1 VTPETARVIIVDPEE
16 LFRKEVRA
24 VLKNTSSY
32 LIQDSPLV
40 DTSIASLFEAHIPSV
55 LIVGPN
61 APTESVFE
69 VVADLALQ
77 KPFVS
82 VLLVSRE
89 LDTELLRQ
97 ALRAGIKD
105 VLQIPL
111 KRDTLI
117 ASVDNAARFSSS
129 VLGAMESTRE
139 QKPAGRGA
147 GKVITVF
154 STKGGV
160 GKTVVATNL
169 AVSLAK
175 GGLKTVIVDLDL
187 KFGDV
192 AVMLK
197 LTPEHSVYE
206 VVQAGDRLDEELLE
220 GILARHADT
229 GLKALLA
236 PLDPELADSIREKQI
251 IDVIEFLR
259 RFFDVVVVDTPA
271 SIDKMILGVVD
282 ASDEV
287 LLVATMDVPSVK
299 NAKIAHGMLKML
311 NVPSSHIKLVL
322 NRADSKV
329 GLGIG
334 DVEKSIGARVFQT
347 IPSDRLV
354 PRSVNLGIPVVLSS
368 PRSEVARSIESL
380 AGHLVAEH
388 NAVHR

>member
-1 VTPETARVIIVDPEE
+1 MTPETARVIIVDPEE

-40 DTSIASLFEAHIPSV
+40 DTSIPSLFEAHIPSV

-139 QKPAGRGA
+139 QKPVGRGA

-175 GGLKTVIVDLDL
+175 SGLKTVIVDLDL
-187 KFGDV
+187 EFGDV

-206 VVQAGDRLDEELLE
+206 AVKAE
-220 GILARHADT
+220 G
-229 GLKALLA
+229 GG
-236 PLDPELADSIREKQI
+236 S
-251 IDVIEFLR
+251 
-259 RFFDVVVVDTPA
+259 
-271 SIDKMILGVVD
+271 
-282 ASDEV
+282 
-287 LLVATMDVPSVK
+287 
-299 NAKIAHGMLKML
+299 
-311 NVPSSHIKLVL
+311 
-322 NRADSKV
+322 
-329 GLGIG
+329 
-334 DVEKSIGARVFQT
+334 
-347 IPSDRLV
+347 
-354 PRSVNLGIPVVLSS
+354 
-368 PRSEVARSIESL
+368 ARSFSRESSR
-380 AGHLVAEH
+380 GTPTPG
-388 NAVHR
+388 